1 MIKEFPEMNNKNS
14 EVCEKSQSQSHVKVG
29 FTEALHTAM
38 AQIDLQEFDRA
49 DRALAYEL
57 IMIIAEMYSLYPL
70 APVKINSERL
80 TAETVGEVYSR
91 LTSDHL
97 KFCIGKF
104 REVKYEIKYRK
115 SYFRTALY
123 NSAFETESYYENA
136 VRKDGLI

>member
-1 MIKEFPEMNNKNS
+1 MNNINT
-14 EVCEKSQSQSHVKVG
+14 EVSEKSQGPVKVG
-29 FTEALHTAM
+29 FKEALNTAM
-38 AQIDLQEFDRA
+38 GQIDLQEFDRA

-57 IMIIAEMYSLYPL
+57 IMIIAEIYSLCPL
-70 APVKINSERL
+70 SPVKINGEKL
-80 TAETVGEVYSR
+80 TAETVSEVYSQ

-123 NSAFETESYYENA
+123 NSAFEIESYYENA
-136 VRKDGLI
+136 VRKDGLV

>member
-1 MIKEFPEMNNKNS
+1 MTKEFSEMNNKNS
-14 EVCEKSQSQSHVKVG
+14 EVCEKSQSQVKVG
-29 FTEALHTAM
+29 FREALNSAM
-38 AQIDLQEFDRA
+38 AQINLQEFDRA

-57 IMIIAEMYSLYPL
+57 IMIIAEIYSLYPL
-70 APVKINSERL
+70 SSVKINGEKL
-80 TAETVGEVYSR
+80 TAETVSEVYSR
-91 LTSDHL
+91 LNSDHL

-136 VRKDGLI
+136 VRKDGLM

>member
-1 MIKEFPEMNNKNS
+1 MIKEFSEMNNKNS
-14 EVCEKSQSQSHVKVG
+14 EVCEKSQGHVKVG
-29 FTEALHTAM
+29 FKEALNTAM

>member
-1 MIKEFPEMNNKNS
+1 MSNKQS

-70 APVKINSERL
+70 APVKINGEKRQ
-80 TAETVGEVYSR
+80 AGTVSEVYSR
-91 LTSDHL
+91 LESDHL
-97 KFCIGKF
+97 KFCINKF
-104 REVKYEIKYRK
+104 QEVRYEIKYRK

-123 NSAFETESYYENA
+123 NSVFECESYYENA
-136 VRKDGLI
+136 VRRDGLV